1 MHNAIAAFTCAGAR
15 KTALATMILSVL
27 CAVADSRCR
36 ITETEIEFPTY
47 GFSDPDPVPH
57 TDSPLYPYFRFD
69 GSVPTSSP
77 KKWKAVILENDK
89 IKVTML
95 PEIGGKVWG
104 AEDKKTGKAF
114 LYYNHVVKFRNI
126 ALRGPWCSGGIEF
139 NFGITGHAPTSA
151 TPVDWFVRQNADGSA
166 SYFAAAT
173 EYINRTTWQV
183 EVRLAPGDEHFTT
196 HTTWYNGANLEGPYY
211 HWMNAAFPLPEN
223 TEFVFPGRNYVGHPG
238 DAHEW
243 PKDADGHNLAIY
255 SENAFGDNKSYH
267 VINGDNRL
275 FGLWWPDAD
284 FGAVHRNAPYDKY
297 GRKIWLWSPSREG
310 AIWENLLTDSDGQ
323 YAELQ
328 SGRIFQQ
335 PRPPCEKTP
344 FKIASFAPGGTDRF
358 DESWGLVRSRDGFGR
373 PEMDIRP
380 RPVEMPKDFDWS
392 SAQGLFI
399 KGTQKL
405 RYRDCDDDARTL
417 LKAALA
423 KNSNHI
429 PSLGVLASLAAR
441 QARYDEAISYAE
453 RALAVDTYDG
463 AANYVA
469 GFSAFAKGALPTAKE
484 RLGLASFNAGYRAS
498 SFALLAKIALLEK
511 DWNEALKLADRALD
525 ANRLSFD
532 ALHVR
537 IVAARKSGDVKRALA
552 FAKTA
557 LEKLPLFH
565 AARYEL
571 GKMGCGRDFRSLV
584 RGEFPHETYVDLG
597 TWYEDAGLVDE
608 AREIYGFA
616 GETVVAKIRLAYLDR
631 DIEALKKIGAMSA
644 SFVFPFRRESVPALE
659 WAAKE
664 NPSWRFK
671 YYLAL
676 FKAANGDQDG
686 ADFLLDACGDE
697 PDEAMFYLYRAGRRI
712 GKRKYD
718 DVLAA
723 ERLGGGW
730 RAGLER
736 FHCEAES
743 GESENALATV
753 ARLQTAYPEVN
764 AVKLA
769 YAKALLTAKRYADC
783 IAYLEK
789 CVILPSEYGENAE
802 SIWREACYAL
812 GEIEKAESYPE
823 NLGAGKPYP
832 KDNRPY
838 EFKRA
843 NRNEDD
849 VRPLVDFENESEW
862 RVECTD
868 AAAICGTTSEEQL
881 FGNKTM
887 RLSYCG
893 RGAKPK
899 VMLSPLSPIALP
911 DDFNAMYVWVKGNHW
926 GHGANTDFSIPNTP
940 FYVCFTLADGKEECI
955 RLLDLAWPDW
965 HQLNHRFSKK
975 EIARLKGA
983 KFAGFRLEN
992 GTQKQYLQIHLDNF
1006 AVFKESLD
1014 GKIEV
1019 KPRAKRNLKALR
1031 GAVLGINTGAE
1042 TLPFPT
1048 RDETIM
1054 PVSAPARKDDLKAV
1068 FSGGAVRPEERGSLK
1083 VTQFRRGKSLIVDMY
1098 APAGS
1103 VTEVCAGAATEAKV
1117 VKSFTV
1123 PYLAYGDGNA
1133 RLKIDLLEGGWY
1145 RSAVFDWYR
1154 SNGSEPGFALG
1165 AQTMLYHPKTDGTY
1179 NPVSERLVITVSRD
1193 FADVLPEIPNPVS
1206 PYKAVTGTR
1215 AWRAHASYDHKFDRM
1230 LWREVKRAGIDHV
1243 AINDHETLW
1252 RDRGESFT
1260 FRTDAAPGRGG
1271 DAGAEAYSR
1280 YLRGELGYVYGP
1292 YNNYTDFAPMNAN
1305 WSRDLVSR
1313 NRDGTMRTAWVRCYA
1328 PKPVFSPGYCEAIVP
1343 KAQAKFA
1350 FNTAYCDVHT
1360 AVAPYHRTDY
1370 DARVPGAATMS
1381 QTFYAWGELLLL
1393 QKKHWEGPVYSEG
1406 ARHFFYSGLTDGNY
1420 AQDRGYNFLAQ
1431 PWIVDFD
1438 LLRIHPKE
1446 CNFGMG
1452 TLSMFSPG
1460 VTPEQRRFY
1469 MPNATGEKERDELID
1484 LFMTATVA
1492 FGHAPFL
1499 ILDYCFDPLKPFGL
1513 AYGPRAKVDLERGLP
1528 IALKSYA
1535 MIQPIAA
1542 RYTQADVKTI
1552 AYFGADGKPQ
1562 TSSEA
1567 IASGAVGRN
1576 QIFVEYKDGTCV
1588 VANGNVKDRLV
1599 ATVKGRRCDLP
1610 PRAFKAWTKDGKVRV
1625 EISDDAKGNR
1635 TYFSDCPE
1643 FTFRNGK
1650 LTKKTSLFRG
1660 MRAPADP
1667 MPDDREAALKA
1678 MSKITPSTAEV
1689 RRENGVPALF
1699 IDGRKTPVNIYKG
1712 ATDYRL
1718 MGEAGADIVLSFN
1731 CGSRLYASVK
1741 WDKAL
1746 WDPKTEKFDFTS
1758 IENNLLRIH
1767 KANPRARVILAIE
1780 VSPDR
1785 DFIDAHP
1792 DEIFV
1797 NDKGERGRVHLHG
1810 FTGFGNQPFGPDPID
1825 FFAYSY
1831 TGDAYRAYVE
1841 KGLVTL
1847 ATWLKNSPV
1856 GNIVVGFQLFGGMDG
1871 QFVQWE
1877 YKPVHGHF
1885 DYSEGNRKALCRYLR
1900 EIYGTDSAL
1909 QKAWGDPSVTLDTAK
1924 NPTPAEFHSK
1934 DCFDDKPGFGRK
1946 LADCRR
1952 FISVGTA
1959 RTLNGFAK
1967 TVKKAW
1973 GRPAVVELWWTT
1985 AIWSQTSRLALDEL
1999 IKDDAVN
2006 ILATV
2011 SYYGGSR
2018 AVGGLGASA
2027 NNTIAAI
2034 NDRNVLY
2041 IQELDHRTRRTQH
2054 VSAAAPKLHAIPSTA
2069 EEYDIQIK
2077 RDISS
2082 VIASGGQGFYF
2093 FDMFG
2098 SWFHEPEA
2106 MSTIRKAFAMNTHA
2120 SKHAGMYEKPSA
2132 AIIFDEKTRLLAER
2146 TAYATP
2152 NAIWRTSGVI
2162 PAMHLLSDVDGD
2174 FPAYRLCI
2182 LWNPVSIT
2190 KEESVRLK
2198 RMSENGTKLVLAG
2211 KIGICS
2217 RDFTSSAEALAALGG
2232 NVTIIDDVSGLTDRK
2247 LNELAREAGARV
2259 YSEPGNVTYVGNGVA
2274 CVHRIAGPATVD
2286 FGHEVTPVDPLTGK
2300 KGRPLRFWK
2309 PDMPRN
2315 GIATMC
2321 YLP

>member
-1 MHNAIAAFTCAGAR
+1 MMKKRNIV
-15 KTALATMILSVL
+15 LLSVL
-27 CAVADSRCR
+27 AAFCAVADSRCS
-36 ITETEIEFPTY
+36 ITQTELEFPTY
-47 GFSDPDPVPH
+47 GFSDPDPVAH
-57 TDSPLYPYFRFD
+57 TESPLYPYFRFD
-69 GSVPTSSP
+69 GSVAKSMP
-77 KKWKAVILENDK
+77 KRWKAVILENEK

-104 AEDKKTGKAF
+104 AEDKATGRAF

-151 TPVDWFVRQNADGSA
+151 TPVDWFVRRNSDGSV
-166 SYFAAAT
+166 SYFASAT

-196 HTTWYNGANLEGPYY
+196 STTWYNGSNLEGPYY
-211 HWMNAAFPLPEN
+211 HWMNAAFPLPKN

-238 DAHEW
+238 DAHAW
-243 PKDADGHNLAIY
+243 PKDAEGRNLDIY
-255 SENAFGDNKSYH
+255 SENAFGENKSYH
-267 VINGDNRL
+267 VLNGDNRL
-275 FGLWWPDAD
+275 FGLWWPDVS
-284 FGAVHRNAPYDKY
+284 FGAVHRNAAYEKY

-310 AIWENLLTDSDGQ
+310 AIWEDLLTDSDGQ

-358 DESWGLVRSRDGFGR
+358 EETWGLVRSRDGFGR
-373 PEMDIRP
+373 PEMDIKP
-380 RPVEMPKDFDWS
+380 RPVEMPKDFDWN

-399 KGTQKL
+399 KGIQKL

-417 LKAALA
+417 LKAALEKDA
-423 KNSNHI
+423 NHL
-429 PSLGVLASLAAR
+429 PSLGALAGLAAR

-453 RALAVDTYDG
+453 RALAVDTYD
-463 AANYVA
+463 ATANYIA
-469 GFSAFAKGALPTAKE
+469 GFAAFAKGDLPTAKE
-484 RLGLASFNAGYRAS
+484 RLGLASFSAGYRAP
-498 SFALLAKIALLEK
+498 SFAILAKIALREK
-511 DWNEALKLADRALD
+511 DWPEARKLAERALES
-525 ANRLSFD
+525 NGLSFD

-537 IVAARKSGDVKRALA
+537 MVAARKSGDMKSASR
-552 FAKTA
+552 FAKDA
-557 LEKLPLFH
+557 LERLPLFH
-565 AARYEL
+565 AARYES
-571 GKMGCGRDFRSLV
+571 GKVSGGEDFRSLV

-597 TWYEDAGLVDE
+597 SWYEEVGLSDE
-608 AREIYGFA
+608 ARELYGFA
-616 GETVVAKIRLAYLDR
+616 GDKVVARLRSAFLDR
-631 DIEALKKIGAMSA
+631 DTAALGKIAGMSA
-644 SFVFPFRRESVPALE
+644 AFVFPFRRESVPALE

-664 NPSWRFK
+664 NASWKFK

-686 ADFLLDACGDE
+686 ADALLDACGSE
-697 PDEAMFYLYRAGRRI
+697 PDESMFYLYRAGRRI

-736 FHCEAES
+736 FRCESDS
-743 GESENALATV
+743 GENENALATV
-753 ARLQTAYPEVN
+753 ERLKTAYPDVN
-764 AVKLA
+764 AIKLA
-769 YAKALLTAKRYADC
+769 YARALLTAKRYADC
-783 IAYLEK
+783 VAYLEK
-789 CVILPSEYGENAE
+789 CTILPSEYGENAE

-812 GEIEKAESYPE
+812 GKIEKAESYPE

-849 VRPLVDFENESEW
+849 VKPLIDFEDGAKWS
-862 RVECTD
+862 VECSE

-881 FGNKTM
+881 FGKNTM

-893 RGAKPK
+893 RGENPTVILRPPAP
-899 VMLSPLSPIALP
+899 VALP
-911 DDFNAMYVWVKGNHW
+911 EDFNTMYLWLKGNHW
-926 GHGANTDFSIPNTP
+926 GRGANTDFSIPNTR
-940 FYVCFTLADGKEECI
+940 FSACFKLADGKEE
-955 RLLDLAWPDW
+955 RFFFELLAWPDW
-965 HQLNHRFSKK
+965 HQLNYTFSAK
-975 EIARLKGA
+975 EIERLKGA
-983 KFAGFRLEN
+983 KFSGFLLEN
-992 GTQKQYLQIHLDNF
+992 GTQKQYLQLHLDNF
-1006 AVFKESLD
+1006 AVFKETFD
-1014 GKIEV
+1014 KPMEV
-1019 KPRAKRNLKALR
+1019 KPRAKRNIKPLR
-1031 GAVLGINTGAE
+1031 GAVQGINTGAE

-1048 RDETIM
+1048 SEDTII
-1054 PVSAPARKDDLKAV
+1054 PVTKPPRKGDLKPV
-1068 FSGGAVRPEERGSLK
+1068 FSGGAVKKSEAQHLK
-1083 VTQFRRGKSLIVDMY
+1083 VTKHMRGKSLIVDLY
-1098 APAGS
+1098 APAGT
-1103 VTEVCAGAATEAKV
+1103 VTEIAAGIATEAKV

-1123 PYLAYGDGNA
+1123 PYLAYGDEKA

-1154 SNGSEPGFALG
+1154 TNASEPGHFEG
-1165 AQTMLYHPKTDGTY
+1165 SQTMVYKPKTDGTY

-1193 FADVLPEIPNPVS
+1193 FAEVLPEIPNPVS
-1206 PYKAVTGTR
+1206 PHKAVTGTR

-1230 LWREVKRAGIDHV
+1230 FWKEVKKAGIEHV
-1243 AINDHETLW
+1243 AINDHETIW

-1280 YLRGELGYVYGP
+1280 YMRGELGYVYGP

-1305 WSRDLVSR
+1305 WKRDLVTR
-1313 NRDGTMRTAWVRCYA
+1313 RPDGSMVTAWVRCYGPKAVLA
-1328 PKPVFSPGYCEAIVP
+1328 PEYCERIVP
-1343 KAQAKFA
+1343 AAQAKFA

-1360 AVAPYHRTDY
+1360 ATTPWRRTDY
-1370 DARVPGAATMS
+1370 DARVPGAATFA
-1381 QTFYAWGELLLL
+1381 QTYYAWGELMLL
-1393 QKKHWEGPVYSEG
+1393 QKKFWEGPVYSEG

-1420 AQDRGYNFLAQ
+1420 AQDREYDFLKQ

-1438 LLRIHPKE
+1438 LLKIHPKE

-1460 VTPEQRRFY
+1460 KTPEQRRFY
-1469 MPNATGEKERDELID
+1469 MPNASNDKERDELID
-1484 LFMTATVA
+1484 LFLTATVA

-1499 ILDYCFDPLKPFGL
+1499 ILDYCFDPMKPFGL

-1528 IALKSYA
+1528 VALKSYA
-1535 MIQPIAA
+1535 MVQPIAA
-1542 RYTQADVKTI
+1542 RYTQADVKSI
-1552 AYFGADGKPQ
+1552 AYFGADGKQQ
-1562 TSSEA
+1562 TSSAA
-1567 IASGAVGRN
+1567 IASGAVSRN

-1588 VANGNVKDRLV
+1588 VANGNTKERLV
-1599 ATVKGRRCDLP
+1599 ATVKGRRCNLP

-1650 LTKKTSLFRG
+1650 LTKKTALFKG
-1660 MRAPADP
+1660 LYSPHDP
-1667 MPDDREAALKA
+1667 MPEDREAALKE
-1678 MSKITPSTAEV
+1678 MSKLKPSTAEI
-1689 RRENGVPALF
+1689 RRENGAPALF
-1699 IDGRKTPVNIYKG
+1699 VDGRKVPANIYKG
-1712 ATDYRL
+1712 AADYRL
-1718 MGEAGADIVLSFN
+1718 MGEAGSDIVLSFN

-1746 WDPKTEKFDFTS
+1746 WDPKTKKFDFTP
-1758 IENNLLRIH
+1758 IEDNLLRIH
-1767 KANPRARVILAIE
+1767 KANPKARVILAIE

-1785 DFIDAHP
+1785 DFIEANP
-1792 DEIFV
+1792 DEIFI

-1810 FTGFGNQPFGPDPID
+1810 FRGFGNQPFGPDPID
-1825 FFAYSY
+1825 YFAYSY

-1841 KGLVTL
+1841 KGLVAL
-1847 ATWLKNSPV
+1847 ADWLKKSPA
-1856 GNIVVGFQLFGGMDG
+1856 GNIVVGFQFSGGMDG

-1877 YKPVHGHF
+1877 YKPTHGHF
-1885 DYSEGNRKALCRYLR
+1885 DYSEGNRKALCRYLK
-1900 EIYGTDSAL
+1900 ELYGTDAAL
-1909 QKAWGDPSVTLDTAK
+1909 QKAWGDPSVTLETAK

-1934 DCFDDKPGFGRK
+1934 EYFDDKPGFGRR

-1952 FISVGTA
+1952 FVSVGTSQ
-1959 RTLNGFAK
+1959 TINGFAK
-1967 TVKKAW
+1967 TMKKAW
-1973 GRPAVVELWWTT
+1973 GRPAVIELWWTT

-1999 IKDDAVN
+1999 VKDDAVN
-2006 ILATV
+2006 IIATV
-2011 SYYGGSR
+2011 SYYGGNR

-2054 VSAAAPKLHAIPSTA
+2054 VSAAAPKVHAIPSTA
-2069 EEYDIQIK
+2069 EEYDVQIM

-2106 MSTIRKAFAMNTHA
+2106 MATIRKAFAMNTHA
-2120 SKHAGMYEKPSA
+2120 SKHVGKYEKPSV
-2132 AIIFDEKTRLLAER
+2132 AIVFDEKTRLLAER
-2146 TAYATP
+2146 TAYETP

-2162 PAMHLLSDVDGD
+2162 PAMHLLSDVDSD
-2174 FPAYRLCI
+2174 FPVYKLCM

-2190 KEESVRLK
+2190 KAEAARLRK
-2198 RMSENGTKLVLAG
+2198 MSAAGTKIVVVG
-2211 KIGICS
+2211 KIGMCS
-2217 RDFTSSAEALAALGG
+2217 RDFASAADALAALGDG
-2232 NVTIIDDVSGLTDRK
+2232 VTVMDVKDVTDLK
-2247 LNELAREAGARV
+2247 LNELACGAGARV
-2259 YSEPGNVTYVGNGVA
+2259 YAAPGNVTYVGNGVA

-2286 FGHEVTPVDPLTGK
+2286 FGRNVTPIDPLTGK
-2300 KGRPLRFWK
+2300 KGRPLRYWK
-2309 PDMPRN
+2309 PDMPLN